1 MHNLPYTGEEL
12 EALLKGADGAL
23 TYITSIV
30 KGEYYDST
38 TGEIKTTSENRYRSS
53 KFATLGNFNI
63 KLQFAKLLSPGTL
76 TAHGWDSKGNY
87 TGSVSQTIA
96 SGLSSFT
103 WSLVPSDG
111 DAYYAIDFIGNDND
125 ASSIIVDITYDYA
138 DKDDVPTKVSQLVN
152 DSGFIGQM
160 PIQDITE
167 QVWIDAG
174 GCALDANVYYRV
186 TSEYAIN
193 ILDIMLN
200 ATSDA
205 SKYNEYIIEFTT
217 PATGTSLI
225 LSNNV
230 KWLNGEV
237 PTLEGGKT
245 YILSIHNNL
254 AICAL
259 FE

>member
-53 KFATLGNFNI
+53 KFATLGKFNI
-63 KLQFAKLLSPGTL
+63 KLQFATLSSPGTL

-103 WSLVPSDG
+103 WTLIPGDG
-111 DAYYAIDFIGNDND
+111 EVYYAIDFIGNDTD
-125 ASSIIVDITYDYA
+125 SDTIYAYITYDYA
-138 DKDDVPTKVSQLVN
+138 DNDDVPTKVSQLVN

-174 GCALDANVYYRV
+174 GCSLDPNVYYRV
-186 TSEYAIN
+186 TSEYDID

-200 ATSDA
+200 APDTSV
-205 SKYNEYIIEFTT
+205 YNEYILEFTT
-217 PATGTSLI
+217 PTTGTSLI
-225 LSNNV
+225 LSDTV